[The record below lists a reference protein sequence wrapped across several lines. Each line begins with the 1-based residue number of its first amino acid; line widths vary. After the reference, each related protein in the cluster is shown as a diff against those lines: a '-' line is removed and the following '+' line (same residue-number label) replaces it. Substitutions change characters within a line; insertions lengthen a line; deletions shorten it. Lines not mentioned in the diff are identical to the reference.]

1 MPYIRR
7 NLNQWRKVYPSVRKE
22 PIYETIQRIEVGR
35 LVFTDSDSETF
46 SFSNSYDT
54 APIVT
59 FSAVGTGANVNL
71 YCESVSAKSAKI
83 NSSAKFTG
91 EVHIHVMENV

>member
-7 NLNQWRKVYPSVRKE
+7 NLNQFRKVYPSVRKE
-22 PIYETIQRIEVGR
+22 PVYETIQRIEVGR
-35 LVFTDSDSETF
+35 LVFTDSDSEIFT
-46 SFSNSYDT
+46 FSNSYDI

-59 FSAVGTGANVNL
+59 FSAVGTDANVNL
-71 YCESVSAKSAKI
+71 YCEVLNKKNVTI

-91 EVHIHVMENV
+91 EVHIHVMENI